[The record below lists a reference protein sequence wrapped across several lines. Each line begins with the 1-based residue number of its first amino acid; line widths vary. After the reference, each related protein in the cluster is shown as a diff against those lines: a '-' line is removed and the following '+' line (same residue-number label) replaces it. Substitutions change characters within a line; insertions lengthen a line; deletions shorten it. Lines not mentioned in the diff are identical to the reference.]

1 MEIFDKA
8 GPLGETLKGGGGL
21 KNPIKNFS
29 NVEGALEEFAEAG
42 QSLLGAL
49 FKNFGAGGSTL
60 EYPLDVSGNPAYAA
74 TVSFQTLEYTTPESG
89 KSQKSHM
96 KQQEDNLKQARLK
109 EADDARNQAAGLGQ
123 VDDFGSG
130 SGRGNRNST
139 SLGGGGGSD
148 IGVDLNPVT
157 VSVDTAER
165 SSVSGTAAFAD
176 DTAALNFSAKK
187 DSEVEAATAKKS
199 SSTVRAG
206 TSFFPKKGEPTVTMY
221 FPPSMAFV
229 DNVAYDTNAELG
241 VLGASTLAGM
251 EGGMSGLGSAA
262 NAIKGEGKALVD
274 TFLGRGNPGEGVSEG
289 VTDALKLAVAK
300 VNNRFNPS
308 SSFRNAATL
317 ANRFI
322 VNPNVRAIFRGV
334 NIREFQ
340 FQFKLIATSPDE
352 ARTIQKII
360 KHFRKEL
367 YPRGFPVNFGSASA
381 DIGYHFPN
389 AFKIIFKFQGRR
401 NKNLPKIKPCYLR
414 SFNATINPTGGSFR
428 NDGQPNEIDISM
440 AFVEHETL
448 KSLDVQKG
456 F

>member
-29 NVEGALEEFAEAG
+29 NIEGAFEEFAEAG

-49 FKNFGAGGSTL
+49 FQNFGVGGNTL

-96 KQQEDNLKQARLK
+96 KQQEDNLKQARLR
-109 EADDARNQAAGLGQ
+109 EADDARNQAAGLGL
-123 VDDFGSG
+123 VDDFGSRNPGFQQSNDANASFLGATNQPTTFSADVADG
-130 SGRGNRNST
+130 SGGSNS
-139 SLGGGGGSD
+139 
-148 IGVDLNPVT
+148 
-157 VSVDTAER
+157 
-165 SSVSGTAAFAD
+165 AAFAD
-176 DTAALNFSAKK
+176 DASALNFAAKK
-187 DSEVEAATAKKS
+187 DTEVEAATAKKS
-199 SSTVRAG
+199 SSSVRAG

-221 FPPSMAFV
+221 FPPSMSFV

-241 VLGASTLAGM
+241 TLGASTLAGM
-251 EGGMSGLGSAA
+251 EGGASGFAA
-262 NAIKGEGKALVD
+262 AGQAHMGEGKALLDVIK
-274 TFLGRGNPGEGVSEG
+274 GGEGSVNNLSEG
-289 VTDALKLAVAK
+289 ATDALKLAVAK

-308 SSFRNAATL
+308 SAFRNAATL

-340 FQFKLIATSPDE
+340 FQFKLIATSPAE
-352 ARTIQKII
+352 ARAVQKII

-367 YPRGFPVNFGSASA
+367 YPKGFPVNFGSSSA

-389 AFKIIFKFQGRR
+389 AFKIMFKFKGRR
-401 NKNLPKIKPCYLR
+401 NRNLPKIKPCYLR
-414 SFNATINPTGGSFR
+414 SFNATINPTGGGFR

-448 KSLDVQKG
+448 KSLDIQKG

>member
-29 NVEGALEEFAEAG
+29 NIEGAFEEFAEAG

-49 FKNFGAGGSTL
+49 FQNFGVGGNTL

-96 KQQEDNLKQARLK
+96 KQQEDNLKQARLR
-109 EADDARNQAAGLGQ
+109 EADDARNQAAGLGL
-123 VDDFGSG
+123 VDDFGSRNPGFQQSNDANASFLGATNQPTTFSADVADG
-130 SGRGNRNST
+130 SGGSNS
-139 SLGGGGGSD
+139 
-148 IGVDLNPVT
+148 
-157 VSVDTAER
+157 
-165 SSVSGTAAFAD
+165 AAFAD
-176 DTAALNFSAKK
+176 DASALNFAAKK
-187 DSEVEAATAKKS
+187 DTEVEAATAKKS
-199 SSTVRAG
+199 SSSVRAG

-221 FPPSMAFV
+221 FPPSMSFV

-241 VLGASTLAGM
+241 TLGASTLAGM
-251 EGGMSGLGSAA
+251 EGGASGFAA
-262 NAIKGEGKALVD
+262 AGQALMGEGKALLDVIK
-274 TFLGRGNPGEGVSEG
+274 GGEGSVNNLSEG
-289 VTDALKLAVAK
+289 ATDALKLAVAK

-308 SSFRNAATL
+308 SAFRNAATL

-340 FQFKLIATSPDE
+340 FQFKLIATSPAE
-352 ARTIQKII
+352 ARAVQKII

-367 YPRGFPVNFGSASA
+367 YPKGFPVNFGSSSA

-389 AFKIIFKFQGRR
+389 AFKIMFKFKGRR
-401 NKNLPKIKPCYLR
+401 NRNLPKIKPCYLR
-414 SFNATINPTGGSFR
+414 SFNATINPTGGGFR

-448 KSLDVQKG
+448 KSLDIQKG

>member
-29 NVEGALEEFAEAG
+29 NVEGAIEDFAEAG

-49 FKNFGAGGSTL
+49 FSNFGAGGSTL
-60 EYPLDVSGNPAYAA
+60 EYPSDVSGNPAYAA
-74 TVSFQTLEYTTPESG
+74 TVTFQTLEYTTPESG

-96 KQQEDNLKQARLK
+96 KQQEDNLKQAKLK
-109 EADDARNQAAGLGQ
+109 AADDARNKAAGMGM
-123 VDDFGSG
+123 VDDASSMNPGFQMSNDANAAFLGATNQPTTFSADIADGSG
-130 SGRGNRNST
+130 GAN
-139 SLGGGGGSD
+139 
-148 IGVDLNPVT
+148 
-157 VSVDTAER
+157 
-165 SSVSGTAAFAD
+165 TAAIAD
-176 DTAALNFSAKK
+176 DAAALNFAAKK
-187 DSEVEAATAKKS
+187 DTEVEAASAKKS

-206 TSFFPKKGEPTVTMY
+206 TSFFPKKGEPAVTMY

-229 DNVAYDTNAELG
+229 DGVAYDTSAALG
-241 VLGASTLAGM
+241 SMGASALAAM
-251 EGGMSGLGSAA
+251 EGGMGGLEAA
-262 NAIKGEGKALVD
+262 GQALKSEGDALVD
-274 TFLGRGNPGEGVSEG
+274 TIGSLMGGQKATGLSEG
-289 VTDALKLAVAK
+289 ATNSLKLAAAK

-308 SSFRNAATL
+308 SEFKNAAAL
-317 ANRFI
+317 ANRFM

-340 FQFKLIATSPDE
+340 FQFKLIATSPEE

-367 YPRGFPVNFGSASA
+367 YPRGFPVNFGTASA

-414 SFNATINPTGGSFR
+414 SFSATINPTGGSFR

-448 KSLDVQKG
+448 KSLDVKKG

>member
-29 NVEGALEEFAEAG
+29 NIEGAFEEFAEAG

-49 FKNFGAGGSTL
+49 FQNFGVGGNTL

-96 KQQEDNLKQARLK
+96 KQQEDNLKQARLR
-109 EADDARNQAAGLGQ
+109 EADDARNQAAGLGL
-123 VDDFGSG
+123 VDDFGSRNPGFQQSNDANASFLGATNQPTTFSADIADG
-130 SGRGNRNST
+130 SGGSNS
-139 SLGGGGGSD
+139 
-148 IGVDLNPVT
+148 
-157 VSVDTAER
+157 
-165 SSVSGTAAFAD
+165 AAFAD
-176 DTAALNFSAKK
+176 DAASLNFASKK
-187 DSEVEAATAKKS
+187 DSEVEASTAKKS
-199 SSTVRAG
+199 SANVRSG

-221 FPPSMAFV
+221 FPPSMSFV
-229 DNVAYDTNAELG
+229 DNVAYDTSAELG
-241 VLGASTLAGM
+241 TLGAATLAGM
-251 EGGMSGLGSAA
+251 EGGASGFAA
-262 NAIKGEGKALVD
+262 AGQALMGEGKALLDVIK
-274 TFLGRGNPGEGVSEG
+274 GGEGSVNNLSEG
-289 VTDALKLAVAK
+289 ATDALKLAVAK

-308 SSFRNAATL
+308 SAFRNAAVL

-340 FQFKLIATSPDE
+340 FQFKLIATSPEE
-352 ARTIQKII
+352 ARAVQKII

-367 YPRGFPVNFGSASA
+367 YPKGFPVNFGSSSA

-389 AFKIIFKFQGRR
+389 AFKIVFKFQGRR

-414 SFNATINPTGGSFR
+414 SFNATINPTGGGFR

>member
-29 NVEGALEEFAEAG
+29 NIEGALDEFADAG

-49 FKNFGAGGSTL
+49 FKNFGAGGGTL
-60 EYPLDVSGNPAYAA
+60 EYPSDVSGNPAYAA

-109 EADDARNQAAGLGQ
+109 EADDARNQAAGLGM
-123 VDDFGSG
+123 VDDFASKNPGFQQANDANASF
-130 SGRGNRNST
+130 
-139 SLGGGGGSD
+139 LGATNQPTTFSADIADGTGGA
-148 IGVDLNPVT
+148 N
-157 VSVDTAER
+157 
-165 SSVSGTAAFAD
+165 TAAFAD
-176 DTAALNFSAKK
+176 DAAALNFVAKK
-187 DSEVEAATAKKS
+187 DTEVEAATAKKS

-251 EGGMSGLGSAA
+251 EGGMSGLGAAA
-262 NAIKGEGKALVD
+262 NALKGEGSALVD
-274 TFLGRGNPGEGVSEG
+274 AFLGRGNPGEGVSQG

-340 FQFKLIATSPDE
+340 FQFKLIATSPEE
-352 ARTIQKII
+352 ARTVQKII

-367 YPRGFPVNFGSASA
+367 YPKGFPVNFGSASA

-414 SFNATINPTGGSFR
+414 SFNATINPTGGGFR

-448 KSLDVQKG
+448 KSLDIEKG

>member
-1 MEIFDKA
+1 MGILDKA

-49 FKNFGAGGSTL
+49 FQNFGVGGSTL

-109 EADDARNQAAGLGQ
+109 EADDARNQAAGLGL
-123 VDDFGSG
+123 VDDFGSRNPGFQQSNDANASFLGATNQPTTFSADIADG
-130 SGRGNRNST
+130 SGGAN
-139 SLGGGGGSD
+139 
-148 IGVDLNPVT
+148 
-157 VSVDTAER
+157 
-165 SSVSGTAAFAD
+165 TAAFAD
-176 DTAALNFSAKK
+176 DAASLNFAAKK
-187 DSEVEAATAKKS
+187 DTEVEAATAKKS
-199 SSTVRAG
+199 SSNVRG
-206 TSFFPKKGEPTVTMY
+206 GVSFFPKKGEPTVTMY
-221 FPPSMAFV
+221 FPPSMSFV

-241 VLGASTLAGM
+241 TVGAATLAGM
-251 EGGMSGLGSAA
+251 EGGASGFASAGRA
-262 NAIKGEGKALVD
+262 LMGEGKALLDVIK
-274 TFLGRGNPGEGVSEG
+274 GGEGSVNNLSEG
-289 VTDALKLAVAK
+289 ATDSLKLAVAK
-300 VNNRFNPS
+300 VNNRYNPS
-308 SSFRNAATL
+308 SAFRNAAAL

-340 FQFKLIATSPDE
+340 FQFKLIATSPEE
-352 ARTIQKII
+352 ARTVQKII

-389 AFKIIFKFQGRR
+389 AFKIIFKFNGRR
-401 NKNLPKIKPCYLR
+401 NKNLPKIKPAYLR
-414 SFNATINPTGGSFR
+414 SFNATINPTGGGFR

-448 KSLDVQKG
+448 KSLDIKKG

>member
-29 NVEGALEEFAEAG
+29 NIEGAFEEFAEAG

-49 FKNFGAGGSTL
+49 FQNFGVGGNTL

-109 EADDARNQAAGLGQ
+109 EADDARNQAAGLGL
-123 VDDFGSG
+123 VDDFGSRNPGFQQSNDANASFLGATNQPTTFSADVADG
-130 SGRGNRNST
+130 SGGSNS
-139 SLGGGGGSD
+139 
-148 IGVDLNPVT
+148 
-157 VSVDTAER
+157 
-165 SSVSGTAAFAD
+165 AAFAD
-176 DTAALNFSAKK
+176 DASALNFAAKK
-187 DSEVEAATAKKS
+187 DTEVEAATAKKS
-199 SSTVRAG
+199 SSSVRAG

-221 FPPSMAFV
+221 FPPSMSFV

-241 VLGASTLAGM
+241 TLGASTLAGM
-251 EGGMSGLGSAA
+251 EGGASGFAA
-262 NAIKGEGKALVD
+262 AGQALMGEGKALLDVIK
-274 TFLGRGNPGEGVSEG
+274 GGEGSVNNLSEG
-289 VTDALKLAVAK
+289 ATDALKLAVAK

-308 SSFRNAATL
+308 SAFRNAATL

-340 FQFKLIATSPDE
+340 FQFKLIATSPAE
-352 ARTIQKII
+352 ARAVQKII

-367 YPRGFPVNFGSASA
+367 YPKGFPVNFGSSSA

-389 AFKIIFKFQGRR
+389 AFKIMFKFKGRR
-401 NKNLPKIKPCYLR
+401 NRNLPKIKPCYLR
-414 SFNATINPTGGSFR
+414 SFNATINPTGGGFR
-428 NDGQPNEIDISM
+428 NDGQPNE
-440 AFVEHETL
+440 
-448 KSLDVQKG
+448 
-456 F
+456 

>member
-21 KNPIKNFS
+21 QNPIKNFS
-29 NVEGALEEFAEAG
+29 NVEGALEDFAEAG

-49 FKNFGAGGSTL
+49 FSNFGAGGSTL
-60 EYPLDVSGNPAYAA
+60 EYPSDVSGNPAYAA
-74 TVSFQTLEYTTPESG
+74 TVTFQTLEYTSPESG

-96 KQQEDNLKQARLK
+96 KQQEDNLKQAKLK
-109 EADDARNQAAGLGQ
+109 EADDARNKAAGMGM
-123 VDDFGSG
+123 VDDMSSMNPSFQMSNDANSAFLGATNQPTTFSADTADGSG
-130 SGRGNRNST
+130 GAN
-139 SLGGGGGSD
+139 
-148 IGVDLNPVT
+148 
-157 VSVDTAER
+157 
-165 SSVSGTAAFAD
+165 TAAFAD
-176 DTAALNFSAKK
+176 DAAALNFAAKK
-187 DSEVEAATAKKS
+187 DTEVEAASAKKS

-206 TSFFPKKGEPTVTMY
+206 TSFFRKKGEPAVTMY

-229 DNVAYDTNAELG
+229 DGVAYDTSAALG
-241 VLGASTLAGM
+241 SMGASALAAM
-251 EGGMSGLGSAA
+251 EGGMGGLEAA
-262 NAIKGEGKALVD
+262 GQALKSEGDALVD
-274 TFLGRGNPGEGVSEG
+274 TIGSLMGGQKATGLSEG
-289 VTDALKLAVAK
+289 ATNALKLAAAK

-308 SSFRNAATL
+308 SEFKNAAAL
-317 ANRFI
+317 ANRFM

-340 FQFKLIATSPDE
+340 FQFKLIATSPEE

-367 YPRGFPVNFGSASA
+367 YPRGFPVNFGTASA

-414 SFNATINPTGGSFR
+414 SFSATINPTGGSFR

-448 KSLDVQKG
+448 KSLDVKKG

>member
-29 NVEGALEEFAEAG
+29 NVEGAIEDFAEAG

-49 FKNFGAGGSTL
+49 FSNFGAGGSTL
-60 EYPLDVSGNPAYAA
+60 EYPSDVSGNPAYAA
-74 TVSFQTLEYTTPESG
+74 TVTFQTLEYTTPESG

-96 KQQEDNLKQARLK
+96 KQQEDNLKQAKLK
-109 EADDARNQAAGLGQ
+109 AADDARNKAAGMGM
-123 VDDFGSG
+123 VDDASSMNPGFQMSNDANAAFLGATNQPTTFSADIADGSG
-130 SGRGNRNST
+130 GAN
-139 SLGGGGGSD
+139 
-148 IGVDLNPVT
+148 
-157 VSVDTAER
+157 
-165 SSVSGTAAFAD
+165 TAAFAD
-176 DTAALNFSAKK
+176 DAAALNFAAKK
-187 DSEVEAATAKKS
+187 DTEVEAASAKKS

-206 TSFFPKKGEPTVTMY
+206 TSFFPKKGEPAVTMY

-229 DNVAYDTNAELG
+229 DGVAYDTSAALG
-241 VLGASTLAGM
+241 SMGASALAAM
-251 EGGMSGLGSAA
+251 EGGMGGLEAA
-262 NAIKGEGKALVD
+262 GQALKSEGDALVD
-274 TFLGRGNPGEGVSEG
+274 TIGSLMGGQKATGLSEG
-289 VTDALKLAVAK
+289 ATNALKLAAAK

-308 SSFRNAATL
+308 SEFKNAAAL
-317 ANRFI
+317 ANRFM

-340 FQFKLIATSPDE
+340 FQFKLIATSPEE

-367 YPRGFPVNFGSASA
+367 YPRGFPVNFGTASA

-414 SFNATINPTGGSFR
+414 SFSATINPTGGSFR

-448 KSLDVQKG
+448 KSLDVKKG

>member
-29 NVEGALEEFAEAG
+29 NIEGAFEEFAEAG

-49 FKNFGAGGSTL
+49 FQNFGVGGSTL

-96 KQQEDNLKQARLK
+96 KQQEDNLKQARLR
-109 EADDARNQAAGLGQ
+109 EADDARNQAAGLGL
-123 VDDFGSG
+123 VDDFGSRNPGFQQSNDANASFLGATNQPTTFSADVADG
-130 SGRGNRNST
+130 SGGSNS
-139 SLGGGGGSD
+139 
-148 IGVDLNPVT
+148 
-157 VSVDTAER
+157 
-165 SSVSGTAAFAD
+165 AAFAD
-176 DTAALNFSAKK
+176 DASALNFAAKK
-187 DSEVEAATAKKS
+187 DTEVEAATAKKS
-199 SSTVRAG
+199 SSSVRAG

-221 FPPSMAFV
+221 FPPSMSFV
-229 DNVAYDTNAELG
+229 DNVGYDTNAELG
-241 VLGASTLAGM
+241 VLGASTLAGI
-251 EGGMSGLGSAA
+251 EGGMSGLGAA
-262 NAIKGEGKALVD
+262 AEAIKGEGTALID
-274 TFLGRGNPGEGVSEG
+274 TFLGGGDASKNLSPG
-289 VTDALKLAVAK
+289 VTDSLKLAIAK
-300 VNNRFNPS
+300 VNNRFMPLQ
-308 SSFRNAATL
+308 SFKNATTL

-340 FQFKLIATSPDE
+340 FQFKLIATSPEE
-352 ARTIQKII
+352 ARAVQKII

-367 YPRGFPVNFGSASA
+367 YPKGFPVNFGSASA

-389 AFKIIFKFQGRR
+389 AFKIVFKFKGRR

-414 SFNATINPTGGSFR
+414 SFNATINPTGGGFR

-448 KSLDVQKG
+448 KSLDIQKG

>member
-29 NVEGALEEFAEAG
+29 NIEGALDEFADAG

-49 FKNFGAGGSTL
+49 FKNFGAGGGTL
-60 EYPLDVSGNPAYAA
+60 EYPSDVSGNPAYAA

-109 EADDARNQAAGLGQ
+109 EADDARNQAAGLGM
-123 VDDFGSG
+123 VDDFASKNPGFQQANDANASF
-130 SGRGNRNST
+130 
-139 SLGGGGGSD
+139 LGATNQPTTFSADIADGTGGA
-148 IGVDLNPVT
+148 N
-157 VSVDTAER
+157 
-165 SSVSGTAAFAD
+165 TAAFAD
-176 DTAALNFSAKK
+176 DAAALNFVAKR
-187 DSEVEAATAKKS
+187 DTEVEAATAKKS

-251 EGGMSGLGSAA
+251 EGGMSGLGAAA
-262 NAIKGEGKALVD
+262 NALKGEGSALVD
-274 TFLGRGNPGEGVSEG
+274 TFLGRGNPGEGVSQG

-340 FQFKLIATSPDE
+340 FQFKLIATSPEE
-352 ARTIQKII
+352 ARTVQKII

-367 YPRGFPVNFGSASA
+367 YPKGFPVNFGSASA

-414 SFNATINPTGGSFR
+414 SFNATINPTGGGFR

-448 KSLDVQKG
+448 KSLDIEKG

>member
-1 MEIFDKA
+1 MGIFDKA

-21 KNPIKNFS
+21 KNPVKNFS

-42 QSLLGAL
+42 QSLLDAL
-49 FKNFGAGGSTL
+49 FKNFGVGGSTL

-109 EADDARNQAAGLGQ
+109 EADDARNQAAGLGR

-130 SGRGNRNST
+130 SGRGDRNST

-148 IGVDLNPVT
+148 IGVDLNPLT

-165 SSVSGTAAFAD
+165 SNVSGTAAYAD
-176 DTAALNFSAKK
+176 DTASLNFAAKK
-187 DSEVEAATAKKS
+187 DSETEAATAKKS

-221 FPPSMAFV
+221 FPPSMSFV

-241 VLGASTLAGM
+241 TVGAATLAGM
-251 EGGMSGLGSAA
+251 EGGASGFASAGRA
-262 NAIKGEGKALVD
+262 LMGEGQALLDVIKGDGGGVNNLSQGAVD
-274 TFLGRGNPGEGVSEG
+274 S
-289 VTDALKLAVAK
+289 LKLAVAK

-308 SSFRNAATL
+308 SAFRNAAVL

-340 FQFKLIATSPDE
+340 FQFKLIATSPEE
-352 ARTIQKII
+352 ARAVQKII

-367 YPRGFPVNFGSASA
+367 YPKGFPVNFGSASA

-414 SFNATINPTGGSFR
+414 SFNATINPTGGGFR
-428 NDGQPNEIDISM
+428 TDGQPNEIDISM

-448 KSLDVQKG
+448 KSLDVQRG

>member
-29 NVEGALEEFAEAG
+29 NIEGTFEEFAEAG

-49 FKNFGAGGSTL
+49 FQNFGVGGNTL

-96 KQQEDNLKQARLK
+96 KQQEDNLKQARLR
-109 EADDARNQAAGLGQ
+109 EADDARNQAAGLGL
-123 VDDFGSG
+123 VDDFGSRNPGFQQSNDANASFLGATNQPTTFSADVADG
-130 SGRGNRNST
+130 SGGSNS
-139 SLGGGGGSD
+139 
-148 IGVDLNPVT
+148 
-157 VSVDTAER
+157 
-165 SSVSGTAAFAD
+165 AAFAD
-176 DTAALNFSAKK
+176 DASALNFAAKK
-187 DSEVEAATAKKS
+187 DTEVEAATAKKS
-199 SSTVRAG
+199 SPSVRAG

-221 FPPSMAFV
+221 FPPSMSFV

-241 VLGASTLAGM
+241 TVGAATLAGM
-251 EGGMSGLGSAA
+251 EGGASGFAA
-262 NAIKGEGKALVD
+262 AGRALMGEGKALLDVIK
-274 TFLGRGNPGEGVSEG
+274 GGEGSVNNLSEG
-289 VTDALKLAVAK
+289 ATDSLKLAVAK
-300 VNNRFNPS
+300 VNNRYNPS
-308 SSFRNAATL
+308 SAFRNAAVL

-340 FQFKLIATSPDE
+340 FQFKLIATSPEE
-352 ARTIQKII
+352 ARAVQKII

-367 YPRGFPVNFGSASA
+367 YPKGFPVNFGSASA

-414 SFNATINPTGGSFR
+414 SFNATINPTGGGFR
-428 NDGQPNEIDISM
+428 NDGQPKEIDISM

-448 KSLDVQKG
+448 KSLDVEKG

>member
-29 NVEGALEEFAEAG
+29 NVEGAIEEFAEAG

-49 FKNFGAGGSTL
+49 FRNFGAGGSTL

-109 EADDARNQAAGLGQ
+109 EADDARNKAAGMGLVDGLG
-123 VDDFGSG
+123 DGAN
-130 SGRGNRNST
+130 RGARNSS
-139 SLGGGGGSD
+139 SLVGAGGSD

-165 SSVSGTAAFAD
+165 SNVSGTAAYAD
-176 DTAALNFSAKK
+176 DAAALNFIAKK
-187 DSEVEAATAKKS
+187 DTEVEAAAAKKS
-199 SSTVRAG
+199 TPTVRSG

-221 FPPSMAFV
+221 FPPSMSFV

-241 VLGASTLAGM
+241 AFGGAVLAGM
-251 EGGMSGLGSAA
+251 QGGMTGAQAA
-262 NAIKGEGKALVD
+262 GAALAGEGKAILD
-274 TFLGRGNPGEGVSEG
+274 TVLGRTNTGLSEG
-289 VTDALKLAVAK
+289 VTDSLKLAAAK
-300 VNNRFNPS
+300 VNNRYNPIS
-308 SSFRNAATL
+308 SVRNAITL
-317 ANRFI
+317 QNRFI

-340 FQFKLIATSPDE
+340 FQFKLIPTSPEE
-352 ARTIQKII
+352 ARTVQKII

-367 YPRGFPVNFGSASA
+367 YPKGFPVNFGSAST
-381 DIGYHFPN
+381 DLGYHFPN
-389 AFKIIFKFQGRR
+389 AFKIIFKFEGRR
-401 NKNLPKIKPCYLR
+401 NKNLPKITPCYLR
-414 SFNATINPTGGSFR
+414 SFNATINPTGGGFR
-428 NDGQPNEIDISM
+428 NAGQPNEIDISM

-448 KSLDVQKG
+448 KSLDVEKG